1 MDRPALLGVSPSTE
15 ALRLQIEFAARSNT
29 KVLIIGETGAGKEVV
44 ARTIHERSARY
55 ARPFIAINCS
65 GIPDTLLESE
75 LFGHARGSFTGA
87 YRDKAG
93 LIRQAQG
100 GTLFLD
106 ELGEMG
112 LRMQAVL
119 LRFAESGELQTVG
132 SHGPAVANDVRLIC
146 ATNRDLHV
154 AMENSA
160 FRRDLYYRL
169 NVIEIRV
176 MPLRERRADIP
187 VLLRHFLDHAA
198 AAHAMA
204 CPELSAETEELLV
217 QYKWPG
223 NVRELKNVAERLV
236 LAEFHR
242 PVMATD
248 LPWELREPPPRYAD
262 TRPSAPAPTS
272 TAGTRAESPA
282 TIAMWE
288 RFAAGEDFWTVVY
301 HPFKRRELTR
311 DDVTELIDSG
321 LRKTV
326 GSYRALIFKFNLSA
340 TDYKR
345 FHAFLT
351 QHRCNLPV
359 FAYRHSGRRRHD
371 PPSGGMSPDVM
382 KLRPPTTEK
391 WGDELSQGRVARNYR
406 VD

>member
-1 MDRPALLGVSPSTE
+1 MDQPVLLGASPTTE
-15 ALRLQIEFAARSNT
+15 ALRRQIEFAARSNA
-29 KVLIIGETGAGKEVV
+29 KVLIVGETGAGKEVV
-44 ARTIHERSARY
+44 ARAIHERSARR
-55 ARPFIAINCS
+55 ARPFVAINCG

-87 YRDKAG
+87 YRDKQG

-132 SHGPAVANDVRLIC
+132 GDGPSVASDVRLIC
-146 ATNRDLHV
+146 ATNCDLHT
-154 AMENSA
+154 AMENGA

-169 NVIEIRV
+169 NVVEIRV
-176 MPLRERRADIP
+176 MALRERRTDIP
-187 VLLRHFLDHAA
+187 VLLRHFLQRAA
-198 AAHAMA
+198 EAHGRPS
-204 CPELSAETEELLV
+204 PELAGDAEELLV
-217 QYKWPG
+217 QYRWPG

-236 LAEFHR
+236 LAEFR
-242 PVMATD
+242 GPIRAND
-248 LPWELREPPPRYAD
+248 LPWELREPPRRFAD
-262 TRPSAPAPTS
+262 AHLDPAGNGSGATPSESAPT
-272 TAGTRAESPA
+272 T
-282 TIAMWE
+282 AMWE

-301 HPFKRRELTR
+301 HPYKRRELTR
-311 DDVTELIDSG
+311 DDLSDLIDSG
-321 LRKTV
+321 LRKTA
-326 GSYRALIFKFNLSA
+326 GSYRALIGLFNLPT

-359 FAYRHSGRRRHD
+359 AAYRHRVRDRNDTAQGRT
-371 PPSGGMSPDVM
+371 STDVTP
-382 KLRPPTTEK
+382 LRPPAAEK
-391 WGDELSQGRVARNYR
+391 WG
-406 VD
+406 

>member
-262 TRPSAPAPTS
+262 TRPSAPAPDVDRRDARGVTS
-272 TAGTRAESPA
+272 DHCNVGALRRGRGFLDGRVPPVQTAGA
-282 TIAMWE
+282 
-288 RFAAGEDFWTVVY
+288 
-301 HPFKRRELTR
+301 
-311 DDVTELIDSG
+311 
-321 LRKTV
+321 
-326 GSYRALIFKFNLSA
+326 
-340 TDYKR
+340 
-345 FHAFLT
+345 
-351 QHRCNLPV
+351 
-359 FAYRHSGRRRHD
+359 D
-371 PPSGGMSPDVM
+371 P
-382 KLRPPTTEK
+382 
-391 WGDELSQGRVARNYR
+391 
-406 VD
+406 

>member
-1 MDRPALLGVSPSTE
+1 MDHPALLGVSPSTE
-15 ALRLQIEFAARSNT
+15 ALRQQIEFAARSNA
-29 KVLIIGETGAGKEVV
+29 KVLIVGETGAGKEVV
-44 ARTIHERSARY
+44 ARTIHERSAR
-55 ARPFIAINCS
+55 ATRPFIAINCS

-132 SHGPAVANDVRLIC
+132 SHAPAVADDVRLIC
-146 ATNRDLHV
+146 ATNRDLHI
-154 AMENSA
+154 AMENNS

-176 MPLRERRADIP
+176 MPLRERRGDIP

-198 AAHAMA
+198 AAHGMA
-204 CPELSAETEELLV
+204 PPELSTETEELLV

-242 PVMATD
+242 PVKVSD
-248 LPWELREPPPRYAD
+248 LPWELREPPRRYTD
-262 TRPSAPAPTS
+262 TRPTTPAPT
-272 TAGTRAESPA
+272 AGAGAAVESPA

-301 HPFKRRELTR
+301 HPFKQRELTR
-311 DDVTELIDSG
+311 DDLTELIDSG
-321 LRKTV
+321 LRKTA
-326 GSYRALIFKFNLSA
+326 GSYRALIFRFNLPP

-359 FAYRHSGRRRHD
+359 SAYRHGLRRRHD
-371 PPSGGMSPDVM
+371 PPSGGNEP
-382 KLRPPTTEK
+382 RNT
-391 WGDELSQGRVARNYR
+391 LSCPRANATLN
-406 VD
+406 